1 MAGQRLVSG
10 NPQNYSA
17 IGEAGQPIY
26 AVAFQLREAVRLK
39 AGADVANCL
48 ALPQRNEQGSVIDWY
63 APESGDVIPWS
74 AATSEEREHALI
86 MLDAA
91 QRKLDEA
98 VRQMASTEA
107 RTDHATREKKTA
119 LPLLDKVFIFPDSDF
134 IFLVNGKPV
143 VTFWGFNAQGAS
155 LPTDPF
161 VKLRPVVP
169 APGVAQPLV
178 PTKRRAWWWW
188 LLLLLLLLMLL
199 LLLLR
204 SCGAPP
210 WLVQAVPLLEHLQ
223 LAPDNAVTPQRPTGT
238 PSIPTSPTNKPE
250 VLPERRVG
258 VPGGVGVQTDSTTI
272 ITNGGPNSNPGV
284 GPNLNPGVAP
294 PPALVDPANTL
305 KELRPNP
312 SAVPEASGSLPVT
325 NPQGLLSTPP
335 NLPLET
341 GRQTEN
347 SRPELNTTTPQSN
360 AANGTNT
367 ATPIATS
374 PTPNP
379 NNQVP
384 GAGATGQQGNPML
397 IPDSALNSGST
408 RFLEG
413 SWSAGAGIQDAAT
426 GKPVR
431 LEYDFS
437 QGNGQG
443 RVTVKRGDG
452 VQCTGSVGAQMQG
465 RTVQINDRGTAKCT
479 DGSTMAL
486 PKVTCTPGAG
496 NQAACQGQYD
506 NGTSFPV
513 SMRHL
518 PK

>member
-1 MAGQRLVSG
+1 MAGQLLVSG

-26 AVAFQLREAVRLK
+26 SVAFQLREAVRLK

-48 ALPQRNEQGSVIDWY
+48 AIPQRNEQGSAIDWY
-63 APESGDVIPWS
+63 APERGDVVPWS
-74 AATSEEREHALI
+74 AATPEEREHALV

-91 QRKLDEA
+91 QRTLGEA
-98 VRQMASTEA
+98 VRQMESTEA
-107 RTDHATREKKTA
+107 RSEQVIREKKTV
-119 LPLLDKVFIFPDSDF
+119 LPLLGKVFFFPDSNF

-143 VTFWGFNAQGAS
+143 VAFWGFNAQGAT
-155 LPTDPF
+155 LPTDAF
-161 VKLRPVVP
+161 VSLRPVMAAP
-169 APGVAQPLV
+169 AVLQAAA

-188 LLLLLLLLMLL
+188 LLALVLILLLL

-204 SCGAPP
+204 SCGAPT
-210 WLVQAVPLLEHLQ
+210 WLVQAVPLLEPLQ
-223 LAPDNAVTPQRPTGT
+223 TAPDFALKPQQNPTGV
-238 PSIPTSPTNKPE
+238 PSAPSTLSGPTSKPE
-250 VLPERRVG
+250 ASLEQRVA
-258 VPGGVGVQTDSTTI
+258 VPTV
-272 ITNGGPNSNPGV
+272 ITNGVQNLTPGTTSAPTTVEPSNTGAQPGANPSIAPDTSAAAPLTSTQSPPETSPNTPPVAGRQPESAQPQLNAATQQPNNNTNTNPTT
-284 GPNLNPGVAP
+284 PNL
-294 PPALVDPANTL
+294 
-305 KELRPNP
+305 
-312 SAVPEASGSLPVT
+312 
-325 NPQGLLSTPP
+325 
-335 NLPLET
+335 
-341 GRQTEN
+341 
-347 SRPELNTTTPQSN
+347 
-360 AANGTNT
+360 
-367 ATPIATS
+367 
-374 PTPNP
+374 

-384 GAGATGQQGNPML
+384 GPGASSQPGNPML
-397 IPDSALNSGST
+397 IPDAALNSGST

-443 RVTVKRGDG
+443 RVTVRRGDG

-465 RTVQINDRGTAKCT
+465 RTVQINDRGTAKCS

-513 SMRHL
+513 SMRHA

>member
-1 MAGQRLVSG
+1 MAGQLLTSG

-26 AVAFQLREAVRLK
+26 SVAFQLREAVRLK

-48 ALPQRNEQGSVIDWY
+48 AIPQRNEQGSVIDWY
-63 APESGDVIPWS
+63 APERGDVVPWS
-74 AATSEEREHALI
+74 AATPEEREHALL
-86 MLDAA
+86 MLETA
-91 QRKLDEA
+91 QRKLDDA
-98 VRQMASTEA
+98 VRQMDGTEA
-107 RTDHATREKKTA
+107 HTDQAIREKKTV
-119 LPLLDKVFIFPDSDF
+119 LPLLGKVFFFPDSNF

-143 VTFWGFNAQGAS
+143 VAFWGFNAQGAT

-161 VKLRPVVP
+161 VSLRPVMTAP
-169 APGVAQPLV
+169 AMLQAAA

-188 LLLLLLLLMLL
+188 LLLLLLILLLL

-210 WLVQAVPLLEHLQ
+210 WLVQAVPILEPLQTVPDFALKPQNSTGVPSTPSSPTSKPEALLEQ
-223 LAPDNAVTPQRPTGT
+223 
-238 PSIPTSPTNKPE
+238 
-250 VLPERRVG
+250 RVG
-258 VPGGVGVQTDSTTI
+258 VPGRVDVQTESTTV
-272 ITNGGPNSNPGV
+272 ITNGAQGLTPGAAASPTAVEPSTTGVQPGANP
-284 GPNLNPGVAP
+284 LIAP
-294 PPALVDPANTL
+294 DTSTPAPLT
-305 KELRPNP
+305 
-312 SAVPEASGSLPVT
+312 STQTQPEALP
-325 NPQGLLSTPP
+325 NTPP
-335 NLPLET
+335 T
-341 GRQTEN
+341 AGRT
-347 SRPELNTTTPQSN
+347 PESTQPQLNATTPQPN
-360 AANGTNT
+360 ATGNTNT
-367 ATPIATS
+367 ATPGTNSQAPTS
-374 PTPNP
+374 GTS
-379 NNQVP
+379 
-384 GAGATGQQGNPML
+384 GQLGNPML
-397 IPDSALNSGST
+397 IPDAALNSGST

-431 LEYDFS
+431 LDYDFS

-443 RVTVKRGDG
+443 RVTVRRGDG

-513 SMRHL
+513 SMRHA

>member
-1 MAGQRLVSG
+1 MAGQLLTSG

-26 AVAFQLREAVRLK
+26 SVAFQLREAVRLK
-39 AGADVANCL
+39 AGADVANRL
-48 ALPQRNEQGSVIDWY
+48 AIPQRNEQGSVVDWY
-63 APESGDVIPWS
+63 APERGDVVPWS
-74 AATSEEREHALI
+74 AATPEEREHALI

-91 QRKLDEA
+91 QRKLDDA
-98 VRQMASTEA
+98 VRQMEGTEA
-107 RTDHATREKKTA
+107 GSEQAIREKKTV
-119 LPLLDKVFIFPDSDF
+119 LPLLGKVFIFPDSNF

-143 VTFWGFNAQGAS
+143 VTFWGFNAQGAT

-161 VKLRPVVP
+161 VSLRPVMATP
-169 APGVAQPLV
+169 AVVQAAT

-188 LLLLLLLLMLL
+188 LLLLLWSLLLL

-210 WLVQAVPLLEHLQ
+210 WLVQAVPLLEPLQ
-223 LAPDNAVTPQRPTGT
+223 TVPDFAIKPQQNPTGV
-238 PSIPTSPTNKPE
+238 PTSPLSPTSKPDA
-250 VLPERRVG
+250 VPEQRVG
-258 VPGGVGVQTDSTTI
+258 VPGRVDVQTESTTV
-272 ITNGGPNSNPGV
+272 ITNGGQSLTPGVTSSPTAVDPSNTGAQPGSNPSI
-284 GPNLNPGVAP
+284 AP
-294 PPALVDPANTL
+294 DTSTPAPLT
-305 KELRPNP
+305 
-312 SAVPEASGSLPVT
+312 SAQTQPEASP
-325 NPQGLLSTPP
+325 NTPP
-335 NLPLET
+335 AA
-341 GRQTEN
+341 GRQ
-347 SRPELNTTTPQSN
+347 PESTQPQLNATTPQPN
-360 AANGTNT
+360 AADNTNT
-367 ATPIATS
+367 ATPSSNSQA
-374 PTPNP
+374 PTP
-379 NNQVP
+379 
-384 GAGATGQQGNPML
+384 GASGQPGNPML
-397 IPDSALNSGST
+397 IPDAALNSGST

-413 SWSAGAGIQDAAT
+413 SWSAGAGIQDATT

-431 LEYDFS
+431 LDYDFS

-443 RVTVKRGDG
+443 RVTVRRGDG
-452 VQCTGSVGAQMQG
+452 VQCIGSVGAQMQG

-513 SMRHL
+513 SMRHA

>member
-1 MAGQRLVSG
+1 MAGQLLVSG

-26 AVAFQLREAVRLK
+26 SVAFQLREAVRLK
-39 AGADVANCL
+39 AGAEVAGCL
-48 ALPQRNEQGSVIDWY
+48 AIPQRNEQGNVIDWY
-63 APESGDVIPWS
+63 APERGDVVPWS
-74 AATSEEREHALI
+74 AATPEEREHALI

-98 VRQMASTEA
+98 VRLLDSTEP
-107 RTDHATREKKTA
+107 RTEQAIREKKTV
-119 LPLLDKVFIFPDSDF
+119 LPLLNKIFFFPDSNF
-134 IFLVNGKPV
+134 IYLVNGKPV
-143 VTFWGFNAQGAS
+143 VTFWGFNAQGAT
-155 LPTDPF
+155 LPSDPF
-161 VKLRPVVP
+161 VSLRPVAP
-169 APGVAQPLV
+169 APVAAQPIV

-188 LLLLLLLLMLL
+188 LLLLLLLLLL
-199 LLLLR
+199 LVLFALR

-210 WLVQAVPLLEHLQ
+210 WLLQAVPRLEQLQ
-223 LAPDNAVTPQRPTGT
+223 PAPDEVVAPRPPTGMSVTPTN
-238 PSIPTSPTNKPE
+238 PTNKPE
-250 VLPERRVG
+250 TLPEQRVAVPGRVG
-258 VPGGVGVQTDSTTI
+258 VQADGTTI
-272 ITNGGPNSNPGV
+272 ITDGGGNANT
-284 GPNLNPGVAP
+284 GVASP
-294 PPALVDPANTL
+294 LANT
-305 KELRPNP
+305 EPMATGSERRDNATVTPDNTGSAAVTNTQEPVTAAPN
-312 SAVPEASGSLPVT
+312 ASLP
-325 NPQGLLSTPP
+325 
-335 NLPLET
+335 T
-341 GRQTEN
+341 GRQGEN
-347 SRPELNTTTPQSN
+347 TQPELNATTPQPN
-360 AANGTNT
+360 AAGGTN
-367 ATPIATS
+367 S
-374 PTPNP
+374 PTPVPNAATPNP
-379 NNQVP
+379 TNQTP
-384 GAGATGQQGNPML
+384 GSGANGQLGNPML

-408 RFLEG
+408 RFLDG

-443 RVTVKRGDG
+443 RVTVSRGDG
-452 VQCTGSVGAQMQG
+452 VQCSGAVGAQVQG

-513 SMRHL
+513 SMRHA

>member
-1 MAGQRLVSG
+1 MAGQLLVSG

-26 AVAFQLREAVRLK
+26 SVAFQLREAVRLK
-39 AGADVANCL
+39 AGAEVANCL
-48 ALPQRNEQGSVIDWY
+48 AIPQRNEQGNVIDWY
-63 APESGDVIPWS
+63 SPERGDVVPWS
-74 AATSEEREHALI
+74 AATAEEREHALI

-98 VRQMASTEA
+98 VRLLESTEP
-107 RTDHATREKKTA
+107 RTEQAIREKKTV
-119 LPLLDKVFIFPDSDF
+119 LPLLNKIFFFPDSNF
-134 IFLVNGKPV
+134 IYLVNGKPV
-143 VTFWGFNAQGAS
+143 ITFWGFNAQGAT
-155 LPTDPF
+155 LPSDPF
-161 VKLRPVVP
+161 MSLRPVAP
-169 APGVAQPLV
+169 AAVASPPIV

-188 LLLLLLLLMLL
+188 LLLVLLLLLLL
-199 LLLLR
+199 LLALR

-210 WLVQAVPLLEHLQ
+210 WMLQAVPLLEHLQ
-223 LAPDNAVTPQRPTGT
+223 PAPDVSVAPQNPVGVTST
-238 PSIPTSPTNKPE
+238 PTSPLTKPE
-250 VLPERRVG
+250 ALPEQRVG
-258 VPGGVGVQTDSTTI
+258 GPGRVGVQTDVTSVV
-272 ITNGGPNSNPGV
+272 TNGGPNANT
-284 GPNLNPGVAP
+284 GVALP
-294 PPALVDPANTL
+294 PSNSDPVGAGTERRDNVAVVPDNTGS
-305 KELRPNP
+305 
-312 SAVPEASGSLPVT
+312 SAVSNNQEPVT
-325 NPQGLLSTPP
+325 ANP
-335 NLPLET
+335 NLPLPT
-341 GRQTEN
+341 GRQGEN
-347 SRPELNTTTPQSN
+347 TQPELNATTPQPN
-360 AANGTNT
+360 AANNTNS
-367 ATPIATS
+367 ATPGPNGAN
-374 PTPNP
+374 PNP
-379 NNQVP
+379 NPNPNSQAP
-384 GAGATGQQGNPML
+384 GSGANGQLGNPML

-443 RVTVKRGDG
+443 RVTVRRGDG

-513 SMRHL
+513 SMRHA